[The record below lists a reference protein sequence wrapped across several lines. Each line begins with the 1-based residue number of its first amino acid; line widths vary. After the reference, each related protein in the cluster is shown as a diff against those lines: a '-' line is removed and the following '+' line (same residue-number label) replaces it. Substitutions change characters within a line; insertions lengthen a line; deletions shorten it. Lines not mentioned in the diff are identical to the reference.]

1 MFNRSFLMGLRRRA
15 IRKRVWFGALDG
27 LERGIYNL
35 VCRIV
40 DRVESPVL
48 GKILIGMVAKLRDVL
63 KSEFARL
70 MESLGVR
77 RAWEAAAC
85 AVAWGYGAAWA
96 WRGDTGFA
104 RFFAVI
110 AFNAPSGWGV

>member
-1 MFNRSFLMGLRRRA
+1 MGLRRRA

-48 GKILIGMVAKLRDVL
+48 GKVLLGMVVKLRDIL
-63 KSEFARL
+63 KGEFARL

-85 AVAWGYGAAWA
+85 AVAWGYGAAWT
-96 WRGDTGFA
+96 WRGDAGFA
-104 RFFAVI
+104 RFFAVME
-110 AFNAPSGWGV
+110 FNASSGWR